1 MKAEAQLR
9 KPLHCLNLPLMC
21 EQQLQHEVHQR
32 CRGKGEGTPDTTVA
46 AMATKKLD
54 DQLSNHSQLY
64 SLCFPVQARQQ
75 VFITPKW
82 FGPHPSNLTESYC
95 N

>member
-21 EQQLQHEVHQR
+21 EQQSQHEVHQR
-32 CRGKGEGTPDTTVA
+32 CRGKGEETPDTTVA
-46 AMATKKLD
+46 VMAIKKLD
-54 DQLSNHSQLY
+54 DQLTNHSQLY

-75 VFITPKW
+75 VFIIS
-82 FGPHPSNLTESYC
+82 G
-95 N
+95 